1 MKHIKTFKSYVNESV
16 GINGGQKDT
25 LTELHEMTLG
35 QLERIE
41 DYAEMISDRMKQG
54 QPLESWMF
62 SEITQA
68 LNGLNSV
75 HDAMDGIDGVK
86 ESELNE
92 GSDPRTW
99 SKAQI
104 DKELRELNMGAKDA
118 GDIDDT
124 MAYDIAFDWVHDNA
138 GVDKAIMKHYRVTD
152 VVGFVA
158 NRIV

>member
-1 MKHIKTFKSYVNESV
+1 MKYIKTFESYMNESQ
-16 GINGGQKDT
+16 NSLTSKDFII
-25 LTELHEMTLG
+25 G
-35 QLERIE
+35 
-41 DYAEMISDRMKQG
+41 DR
-54 QPLESWMF
+54 
-62 SEITQA
+62 
-68 LNGLNSV
+68 V
-75 HDAMDGIDGVK
+75 HIDDEVWLVVKPGVK
-86 ESELNE
+86 GDKVFMAPFNREAKDRYISVAIEFDIKWLNVNVSKIETNESAITE

-158 NRIV
+158 DRIV